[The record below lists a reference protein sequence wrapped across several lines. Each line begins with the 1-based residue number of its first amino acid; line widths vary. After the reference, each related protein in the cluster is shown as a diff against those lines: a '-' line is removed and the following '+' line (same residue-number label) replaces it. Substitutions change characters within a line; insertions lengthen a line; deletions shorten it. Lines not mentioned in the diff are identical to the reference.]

1 MKILVVNS
9 GSSSLKYQLFDMA
22 QETVLAKGLVE
33 RIGSQGSVLTH
44 QANGKKE
51 KMEFESPNH
60 EAALRK
66 VFDVLT
72 HTGTGVLKDIKEIDA
87 VGHRV
92 VHAGEKFASSVRI
105 TPEVVAAL
113 EECSELAPLHNPPGI
128 TGIRAITKILPD
140 VPQVGVFDTAFHQT
154 MPKEAYIYPIPYE
167 YYEKHKIRRYGFH
180 GTSHRYV
187 SMRAAAMLGK
197 PIADLKLV
205 TCHLGNGSSVA
216 AVDGGRSIDT
226 SMGFTPLAGIPMGT
240 RSGDLDPAI
249 VTFIA
254 EKDGVTAEHVVQKI
268 LNKQSGVLGVSGLSN
283 DFRDLE
289 VAAEEGNERAAL
301 ALTIFANGLRKYIA
315 AYAAVMNGVDAIIFT
330 AGIGENSKEMRSRVC
345 QGLAFLGVEIDEEQ
359 NDCRGVERDIS
370 TPQSNVRV
378 LIIPTNEELVIA
390 RDTREIVFS

>member
-1 MKILVVNS
+1 MKILVINS

>member
-1 MKILVVNS
+1 VKILVINS

-254 EKDGVTAEHVVQKI
+254 EKDGVTDEHVVQKI

-370 TPQSNVRV
+370 TPQSKVRV

>member
-9 GSSSLKYQLFDMA
+9 GSSSLKYQLFDMVG
-22 QETVLAKGLVE
+22 ETVLAKGLVE
-33 RIGSQGSVLTH
+33 RIGSEGSVLTH
-44 QANGKKE
+44 QADGKKE
-51 KMEFESPNH
+51 KTEFESPNH

-72 HTGTGVLKDIKEIDA
+72 HSGIGVLKDIKEIDA

-92 VHAGEKFASSVRI
+92 VHAGEKFAASVRI

-128 TGIRAITKILPD
+128 TGIRAITKILPE

-154 MPKEAYIYPIPYE
+154 MPRESYIYPIPYE
-167 YYEKHKIRRYGFH
+167 YYEKYKIRRYGFH

-216 AVDGGRSIDT
+216 AVDGGRSVDT

-254 EKDGVTAEHVVQKI
+254 EKDGVTAEHVIQKV
-268 LNKQSGVLGVSGLSN
+268 LNKQSGVLGISGLSN

-289 VAAEEGNERAAL
+289 LAAEDGNERAAL
-301 ALTIFANGLRKYIA
+301 ALSIFATGLRKYIA
-315 AYAAVMNGVDAIIFT
+315 AYAAVMSGVDAIIFT

-345 QGLAFLGVEIDEEQ
+345 QGLEFLGVSIDEEQ
-359 NDCRGVERDIS
+359 NNCRSVERDIS
-370 TPQSNVRV
+370 TPQSKVRV

>member
-1 MKILVVNS
+1 MKILVINS

-370 TPQSNVRV
+370 TPQSKVRV

>member
-1 MKILVVNS
+1 MKILVINS

-33 RIGSQGSVLTH
+33 RIGSQGSILTH

>member
-9 GSSSLKYQLFDMA
+9 GSSSLKYQLFDMVG
-22 QETVLAKGLVE
+22 ETVLAKGLVE
-33 RIGSQGSVLTH
+33 RIGSEGSVLTH
-44 QANGKKE
+44 QADGKKE
-51 KMEFESPNH
+51 KTEFESPNH

-72 HTGTGVLKDIKEIDA
+72 HSGIGVLKDIKEIDA

-92 VHAGEKFASSVRI
+92 VHAGEKFAASVRI

-128 TGIRAITKILPD
+128 TGIRAITKILPE

-154 MPKEAYIYPIPYE
+154 MPRESYIYPIPYE
-167 YYEKHKIRRYGFH
+167 YYEKYKIRRYGFH

-216 AVDGGRSIDT
+216 AVDGGRSVDT

-254 EKDGVTAEHVVQKI
+254 EKDGVTAEHVVQKV
-268 LNKQSGVLGVSGLSN
+268 LNKQSGVLGISGLSN

-289 VAAEEGNERAAL
+289 LAAEDGNERAAL
-301 ALTIFANGLRKYIA
+301 ALSIFATGLRKYIA
-315 AYAAVMNGVDAIIFT
+315 AYAAVMSGVDAIIFT

-345 QGLAFLGVEIDEEQ
+345 QGLEFLGVSIDEDQ
-359 NDCRGVERDIS
+359 NNCRSVERDIS
-370 TPQSNVRV
+370 TPQSKVRV